1 MNREQLKELQL
12 DGDQINSI
20 MSMYGKSTQ
29 ALQSEIAEKE
39 TALNELQAD
48 KATLETEKSNLET
61 KAQQLETVQE
71 EVDALKT
78 KNAELSSELS
88 NNELDKRI
96 LKVISKDAHDPDDIF
111 KFVNKDDFEYDE
123 ETGDITN
130 FDDVINS
137 VKVSKPYL
145 FNTAPQEE
153 TPPVEEKKNNGNYST
168 NKQQGNAKDKPNYE
182 DVGKDLVAQ
191 LYGKQED

>member
-48 KATLETEKSNLET
+48 KATLESEKSNLET

-71 EVDALKT
+71 EINALKT

-88 NNELDKRI
+88 SNELDKRI

-137 VKVSKPYL
+137 VKESKPYL
-145 FNTAPQEE
+145 FNTAPPEE

>member
-29 ALQSEIAEKE
+29 ALQSEISEKE
-39 TALNELQAD
+39 TALNELQAE
-48 KATLETEKSNLET
+48 KSTLESEKSKLET
-61 KAQQLETVQE
+61 KAQQLETLQS
-71 EVDALKT
+71 EVDTLKT
-78 KNAELSSELS
+78 KNAELNSELS

-137 VKVSKPYL
+137 VKESKPYL
-145 FNTAPQEE
+145 FNTAPEE
-153 TPPVEEKKNNGNYST
+153 KEPQVEEKKNNGNYST
-168 NKQQGNAKDKPNYE
+168 NKQQGNPKDKPNYE

>member
-145 FNTAPQEE
+145 FNTAPAEE

>member
-39 TALNELQAD
+39 TALNELKTT
-48 KATLETEKSNLET
+48 KATLESEKSTLEA
-61 KAQQLETVQE
+61 KAQQLETLQS
-71 EVDALKT
+71 EVDTLKT
-78 KNAELSSELS
+78 KNAELSNELS

-137 VKVSKPYL
+137 VKESKPYL
-145 FNTAPQEE
+145 FS
-153 TPPVEEKKNNGNYST
+153 TPPEEKEPQVEDKKNNGNYST
-168 NKQQGNAKDKPNYE
+168 NKQQGNEKDKPNYE

>member
-29 ALQSEIAEKE
+29 ALQSEITEKE
-39 TALNELQAD
+39 TALNELQTA
-48 KATLETEKSNLET
+48 KATLESEKSALET
-61 KAQQLETVQE
+61 KAQKLETVQSE
-71 EVDALKT
+71 IDELKT
-78 KNAELSSELS
+78 KNAELSNELS

-137 VKVSKPYL
+137 VKESKPYL
-145 FNTAPQEE
+145 FS
-153 TPPVEEKKNNGNYST
+153 TPPEEKEPQVEDKKNNGNYST
-168 NKQQGNAKDKPNYE
+168 NKQQGNEKDKPNYDE
-182 DVGKDLVAQ
+182 VGKDLVAQ

>member
-29 ALQSEIAEKE
+29 ALQSELTEKE
-39 TALNELQAD
+39 TALNELQAE
-48 KATLETEKSNLET
+48 KSTLESEKSKLET
-61 KAQQLETVQE
+61 KAQQLETLQS
-71 EVDALKT
+71 EVDTLKT
-78 KNAELSSELS
+78 KNAELNSELS

-137 VKVSKPYL
+137 VKESKPYL
-145 FNTAPQEE
+145 FNTAPEE
-153 TPPVEEKKNNGNYST
+153 KEPQVEDKKNNGNYST
-168 NKQQGNAKDKPNYE
+168 NKQQGNPKDKPNYE

>member
-29 ALQSEIAEKE
+29 ALQSEITEKQ
-39 TALNELQAD
+39 TALNELQTT
-48 KATLETEKSNLET
+48 KATLESEKSTLEA
-61 KAQQLETVQE
+61 KAQQLETVQS
-71 EVDALKT
+71 EVDTLKT

-111 KFVNKDDFEYDE
+111 KFVNKDEFEYDE

-137 VKVSKPYL
+137 VKESKPYL
-145 FNTAPQEE
+145 FNTLPQGT
-153 TPPVEEKKNNGNYST
+153 TPPVEDKKNNGNYST
-168 NKQQGNAKDKPNYE
+168 NKQQGNEKDKPNYE

>member
-29 ALQSEIAEKE
+29 ALQSEISEKE
-39 TALNELQAD
+39 TALNELQAE
-48 KATLETEKSNLET
+48 KSTLESEKSKLET
-61 KAQQLETVQE
+61 KAQQLETLQS
-71 EVDALKT
+71 EVDTLKT
-78 KNAELSSELS
+78 KNAELNSELS

-137 VKVSKPYL
+137 VKESKPYL
-145 FNTAPQEE
+145 FNTAPEE
-153 TPPVEEKKNNGNYST
+153 KEPQVEDKKNNGNYST

>member
-39 TALNELQAD
+39 TALNELQAE
-48 KATLETEKSNLET
+48 KAALETEKSNLET

-78 KNAELSSELS
+78 KNAELSNELS

-145 FNTAPQEE
+145 FNTAPEEE